1 MASDL
6 GKIGGALGAATAIN
20 TSYQISKGI
29 DPVPS
34 VVTAGILFGLVAGG
48 SSLFGNGGQ
57 RVGKYFAYL
66 ILLAVILGR
75 GYPLLQSIQKLTAG
89 LTVSPKASNTI
100 PASPT
105 H

>member
-1 MASDL
+1 MSDL
-6 GKIGGALGAATAIN
+6 TKLGATLGAATAIN
-20 TSYQISKGI
+20 TSYQISKGV

-34 VVTAGILFGLVAGG
+34 LVTAGIFFGLLAGAG
-48 SSLFGNGGQ
+48 SLFGAGGQ
-57 RVGKYFAYL
+57 RVAKYFGYL

-75 GYPLLQSIQKLTAG
+75 GYPLLQSITKLAGG
-89 LTVSPKASNTI
+89 LTVKPTVQTI

>member
-6 GKIGGALGAATAIN
+6 GKIGGAIGAATAIN

-34 VVTAGILFGLVAGG
+34 LVTAGIFFGLLAGG
-48 SSLFGNGGQ
+48 SSLFGSGGQ

-66 ILLAVILGR
+66 ILLAVVLGR
-75 GYPLLQSIQKLTAG
+75 GYPLLENVGKLVGG
-89 LTVSPKASNTI
+89 LSVTPKTTN
-100 PASPT
+100 PT
-105 H
+105 PTK

>member
-1 MASDL
+1 MANDL
-6 GKIGGALGAATAIN
+6 GKIGVAIGSATAIN

-34 VVTAGILFGLVAGG
+34 LVTAGIFFALVAGG
-48 SSLFGNGGQ
+48 SSLFGAGGQ

-75 GYPLLQSIQKLTAG
+75 GYPVLENIGKLVGG
-89 LTVSPKASNTI
+89 LTVKPKTVNLT
-100 PASPT
+100 PT
-105 H
+105 K

>member
-1 MASDL
+1 MSDL

-20 TSYQISKGI
+20 TSYQISKGV

-34 VVTAGILFGLVAGG
+34 LVTAGIFFGLLAGVG
-48 SSLFGNGGQ
+48 SLFGAGGQ
-57 RVGKYFAYL
+57 RVAKYLAYL

-75 GYPLLQSIQKLTAG
+75 AYPLLQSIQKLTAG
-89 LTVSPKASNTI
+89 LTVSPKSSNLI